1 MKGYKCVI
9 EKEQNEIRILTPKYP
24 KNTSNY
30 EMWLHS
36 FDDTAFCDV
45 MKRTQEIACIKK
57 EEDENGNL
65 IKSLWVVKDLTSESD
80 YLYWRKYQLELVYS
94 WIGYTVW
101 NHKKDKRDVSTN
113 YDIALTLYNDIDS

>member
-1 MKGYKCVI
+1 
-9 EKEQNEIRILTPKYP
+9 
-24 KNTSNY
+24 
-30 EMWLHS
+30 MWLHS

-113 YDIALTLYNDIDS
+113 YDMALTLYNDIDS